1 MNRIQNCFQN
11 LKQKNRKGLIPY
23 ITAGDPHP
31 DWTVPLLHGLVAAGA
46 DMIEIGVPFSDPMA
60 DGPSIQKAIER
71 ALMHQVN
78 LTDIFSMIKEFR
90 QQDQHTPIV
99 LMGYLNPIEQMGYE
113 KFAQQ
118 AAAVGVDGVLTVDL
132 PPEEASTLKQALD
145 KHQVDPIFLIAP
157 TTRPERIRLI
167 DEAGSGYLYYVSF
180 KGVTGADRLNALDV
194 ADKMKEIRQLSD
206 LPLCVGFGI
215 RDANTALQVAP
226 SADAVIIGSALID
239 CIAKQLAAKNLQAP
253 VAAEAW
259 SFEDFRTLLD
269 VVKSIRVAL
278 DN

>member
-1 MNRIQNCFQN
+1 MSRIKNCFDQ

-31 DWTVPLLHGLVAAGA
+31 SWTVPLLHGLVAAGA

-71 ALMHQVN
+71 ALAHQVN

-90 QQDQHTPIV
+90 QQDQQTPIV
-99 LMGYLNPIEQMGYE
+99 LMGYLNPIEQMGCQL
-113 KFAQQ
+113 FAQQ

-132 PPEEASTLKQALD
+132 PPEEASALKRALD
-145 KHQVDPIFLIAP
+145 AHQLDPIFLIAP

-180 KGVTGADRLNALDV
+180 KGVTGADKLNALDV

-215 RDANTALQVAP
+215 RDAKTALQVAP

-239 CIAKQLAAKNLQAP
+239 CIAKQLAEKNLQAP

-259 SFEDFRTLLD
+259 SFEDFRELLD